1 MRRTDQKKGMPMK
14 RKQPAADCANCPI
27 PRKEKLCRNP
37 KGKAPRGCPTAGER
51 KMLEKAKKLYDDS
64 DVREFARQASVQ
76 EGQCYAGRDQKP
88 FVLRPTKTRIE
99 EICEFAFKMGYRRLG
114 LAFCIGLAN
123 EAKIVAGLLTTRGFD
138 VVSVVC
144 KVGAVEKETLG
155 LAETEKIRI
164 GQFESMCNPV
174 GQAMIL
180 NEAGVEFNILL
191 GLCVGHDSLFFKHAD
206 APTTVLAVK
215 DRVTGH
221 NPLAAIYLLDS
232 YYARLKKAGS

>member
-1 MRRTDQKKGMPMK
+1 MRRTESPKGKTMKKK
-14 RKQPAADCANCPI
+14 NQAADCANCPLS
-27 PRKEKLCRNP
+27 RNERLCLNP
-37 KGKAPRGCPTAGER
+37 KGKAFRGCPSAGGKKILSEAR
-51 KMLEKAKKLYDDS
+51 KRYDDPV
-64 DVREFARQASVQ
+64 VREFARQASIQ

-99 EICEFAFKMGYRRLG
+99 EICEFANKMGYQRLG
-114 LAFCIGLAN
+114 LAFCVGLAR
-123 EAKIVAGLLTTRGFD
+123 EAKIVAGLLTTRGFH
-138 VVSVVC
+138 VVSVIC
-144 KVGAVEKETLG
+144 KVGAVPKEEMG
-155 LAETEKIRI
+155 LTDKEKIRQ

-174 GQAMIL
+174 AQAMTM
-180 NEAGVEFNILL
+180 NDAGVEFNILL

-232 YYARLKKAGS
+232 YYARLKEKG